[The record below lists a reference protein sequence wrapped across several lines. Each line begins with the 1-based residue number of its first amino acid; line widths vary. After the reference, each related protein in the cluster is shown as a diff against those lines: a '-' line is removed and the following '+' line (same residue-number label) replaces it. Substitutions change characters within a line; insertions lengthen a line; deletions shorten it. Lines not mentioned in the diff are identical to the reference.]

1 MIAKK
6 ALIAAFNTLVKRFA
20 ERRDIQSIGLDTNE
34 RSVLYDFDTEETE
47 EMNPL
52 PVFIDFAIFTFT
64 FRDIYRHSVGMR
76 MMILKIPHAYA
87 NFEGGEGGDETRA
100 QVRYYDVSPYASGE
114 VRRGG
119 YSLCVRQII
128 GECIAWVTETLKA
141 PERVVE
147 RSRAIHE
154 ELVAA
159 TWAPKRVA
167 AWLEAGA
174 QLEDL

>member
-1 MIAKK
+1 MIAKA
-6 ALIAAFNTLVKRFA
+6 ALIAAFDSLVKRFA
-20 ERRDIQSIGLDTNE
+20 GRRDIQSIGLDTNE
-34 RSVLYDFDTEETE
+34 RSLLYDFDTEETE

-52 PVFIDFAIFTFT
+52 PVFVEFAIFLIT
-64 FRDIYRHSVGMR
+64 FRDIYWHSVGMR

-87 NFEGGEGGDETRA
+87 NFEGGEGGDETKA
-100 QVRYYDVSPYASGE
+100 QVRYYNVSPYASAE
-114 VRRGG
+114 IRRGG

-147 RSRAIHE
+147 RARAIHE